1 MEYEVR
7 HVHLPEN
14 LGLLRV
20 GFDEEGRIR
29 QAIFATLPEGLALS
43 FDDFMAL
50 PVVLG
55 GTEFQQA
62 LWHGVQSVPA
72 GEVRSYQWLARQVG
86 RPRACRAVANAL
98 AANPVAVRVPCH
110 RIIRS
115 DGGLGG
121 YAWGEKRKA
130 GLLAWEKAEWD
141 K

>member
-20 GFDEEGRIR
+20 GLDEEGRIR
-29 QAIFATLPEGLALS
+29 QAVFAESPEGPALS

-55 GTEFQQA
+55 GTEFQRA
-62 LWHGVQSVPA
+62 VWHGVQTVPA
-72 GEVRSYQWLARQVG
+72 GEVRSYQWLAQQVG
-86 RPRACRAVANAL
+86 RSRACRAVANAL

-110 RIIRS
+110 RIVRS

-130 GLLAWEKAEWD
+130 GLLAWENAARNK
-141 K
+141 